1 MLPPAN
7 VAPTVFELFIVSV
20 HVVDVKD
27 EQSPL
32 QPKKSPAV
40 PDAGKAVSVSEV
52 PAVTFALHSFPP
64 AEVQ

>member
-1 MLPPAN
+1 VLPPAK
-7 VAPTVFELFIVSV
+7 VAPTVFELFIVRV

-27 EQSPL
+27 KQSPV

-40 PDAGKAVSVSEV
+40 PDAGTAVSVSEV
-52 PAVTFALHSFPP
+52 PAVTLALHSLPP